1 MMDIKIFNLFLLVM
15 IIILVIICLYKKYK
29 DYKLRKKILHILN
42 IIDMFL
48 IKYADE
54 HITDGIK
61 IYPNKLNNIKD
72 KLISEGIDFYKDF
85 CICKNIV
92 IVYKHIPIT
101 QSNKIT
107 K

>member
-61 IYPNKLNNIKD
+61 IYLCYYI
-72 KLISEGIDFYKDF
+72 EVA
-85 CICKNIV
+85 CE
-92 IVYKHIPIT
+92 
-101 QSNKIT
+101 SNKQMAL
-107 K
+107 